1 MQYSYEAKD
10 TSGQT
15 ISGSLEAESE
25 RAAAS
30 RVREMGF
37 YPMRLVPA
45 QGTIRRVSIP
55 LDATQSPSSA
65 HLAGNDRLVRPI
77 DRLLRA
83 FVYPVY
89 TGVSLQTMSVFYR
102 QLAAMLTAGVPLQR
116 SLATLSEQHTNAALR
131 RAIHGLHQQV
141 LAGQRLSEGMLAFP
155 HLFST
160 MQVEFVASSELTGG
174 LGPMMNQLAD
184 YLEAE
189 DALRKMVNKETF
201 QPKMTF
207 VLSFLLPNLVVAVVS
222 GAQAYFE
229 SAVKPLIELLL
240 MGGLLVGGFR
250 YGLQSKPIA
259 FVYDTVKSYLPYFG
273 KTVRM
278 LAIAKFSRALAA
290 LYTAGVAI
298 PAAMEISSRVAG
310 NQYLSSLIMRAVD
323 SVKAGSDLSTAFSS
337 TGVFPPMFLS
347 MVHTGEE
354 TGNLDGMLHK
364 VADFFEG
371 DAQLRLQQSVKVL
384 TTLMFLIVAAI
395 VGVIVIRFY
404 TNMFGAALNIG
415 E

>member
-15 ISGSLEAESE
+15 ITGSLEAESE

-45 QGTIRRVSIP
+45 EGTVRRVAIP
-55 LDATQSPSSA
+55 LDATQTTSR
-65 HLAGNDRLVRPI
+65 GTYELVGGLRPL
-77 DRLLRA
+77 DRLLRG
-83 FVYPVY
+83 VIYPLY

-102 QLAAMLTAGVPLQR
+102 QLAAMLLAGVPLQR
-116 SLATLSEQHTNAALR
+116 TLATLSEQQTNGTFR

-141 LAGQRLSEGMLAFP
+141 LAGNRLSEAMQEFP
-155 HLFST
+155 HLFSA

-174 LGPMMNQLAD
+174 LGEMMNRLAD

-189 DALRKMVNKETF
+189 DALRKMIARETF
-201 QPKMTF
+201 QPKLTF
-207 VLSFLLPNLVVAVVS
+207 VLSFLLPNLVIAVVS
-222 GAQAYFE
+222 GAQAYFQQ
-229 SAVKPLIELLL
+229 AVKPLLELLG
-240 MGGLLVGGFR
+240 MGALIVGGFR
-250 YGLQSKPIA
+250 YALQSKPIA
-259 FVYDTVKSYLPYFG
+259 FVYDTVKSYIPYFG

-290 LYTAGVAI
+290 LYSAGVAI
-298 PAAMEISSRVAG
+298 PSAMEISSRVAG
-310 NQYLSSLIMRAVD
+310 NQYLSKLILRAVD
-323 SVKAGSDLSTAFSS
+323 SVKAGSDLSGAFQA

-371 DAQLRLQQSVKVL
+371 DAQLRLQQSVKML

-404 TNMFGAALNIG
+404 TGMFGAALNIG